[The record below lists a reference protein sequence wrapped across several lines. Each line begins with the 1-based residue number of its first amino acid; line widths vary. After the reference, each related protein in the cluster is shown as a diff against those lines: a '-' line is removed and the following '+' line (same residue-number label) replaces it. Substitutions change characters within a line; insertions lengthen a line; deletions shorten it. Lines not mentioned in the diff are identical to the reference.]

1 MLQLLTCQILLLTSQ
16 IKERKI
22 WHQVLTH
29 NLISIPFFFCKTS
42 GKNIIYFTE
51 DINISLSSEARLIP
65 SRVSDVRMNLE
76 LGDNRFG
83 IKFKTVKINI
93 PRLCKKT
100 SSPYEIYGIYA
111 HNV

>member
-1 MLQLLTCQILLLTSQ
+1 M
-16 IKERKI
+16 E
-22 WHQVLTH
+22 
-29 NLISIPFFFCKTS
+29 
-42 GKNIIYFTE
+42 KNIIYFTE
-51 DINISLSSEARLIP
+51 DINISVSSEARLIP

-83 IKFKTVKINI
+83 IKFKTLKINF
-93 PRLCKKT
+93 PRLCKTT